1 MASLVDLTKNYTASC
16 QSTTLN
22 NLKLN
27 PQYVD
32 VCKILKS
39 SLIFFSMVSTG
50 LDNNTYC
57 AYINHWLNDQLRKIT
72 HSTGDTNSFYS
83 TIINNDAD
91 NYSKLKVCQ
100 GKIYHMAVDEFNNIN
115 TLNKLYEQLN
125 EFRTKVGR
133 AGTHDA
139 SCVNAMECSTLYNI
153 LISKCI
159 PDKSINLC
167 NELKNVITTHQSG
180 NWIIGKNVCKH
191 VPQLLSLEAYKE
203 KMHQISTLTA
213 GHDSISIK
221 QIVVIS
227 AIIFG
232 LFISVL
238 IVYKVNTYNNLY

>member
-1 MASLVDLTKNYTASC
+1 MARIDDLTKNYTASC

-32 VCKILKS
+32 ICKILKS
-39 SLIFFSMVSTG
+39 SLIFFSKVPTG

-57 AYINHWLNDQLRKIT
+57 AYINHWLNDQLRKIRY
-72 HSTGDTNSFYS
+72 STCDTNSFYS
-83 TIINNDAD
+83 TIIKNDAE
-91 NYSKLKVCQ
+91 NYSKLNVCQ
-100 GKIYHMAVDEFNNIN
+100 GKIYHMVDDEFNNID

-125 EFRTKVGR
+125 EFRKKLGR
-133 AGTHDA
+133 SGTHDA
-139 SCVNAMECSTLYNI
+139 SCVNAIECSKLYNN

-159 PDKSINLC
+159 PDESINLC
-167 NELKNVITTHQSG
+167 NELKNFITKYQSG

-203 KMHQISTLTA
+203 KIQQMSTLT
-213 GHDSISIK
+213 GGNDSSSHK

-227 AIIFG
+227 AIILG

-238 IVYKVNTYNNLY
+238 IVYKVNTY